1 MNNAE
6 LKTEETIATYREKII
21 RRINDI
27 DVLDFLEFINNM
39 LDAFKE
45 KWGDMIWTNQKNH

>member
-1 MNNAE
+1 MSDKE
-6 LKTEETIATYREKII
+6 LKTEETMAEYREKII

-27 DVLDFLEFINNM
+27 DNMDFLEFINNM

-45 KWGDMIWTNQKNH
+45 KWGI

>member
-1 MNNAE
+1 MSNEE
-6 LKTEETIATYREKII
+6 LKTEETMAAHREKII

-27 DVLDFLEFINNM
+27 DNMDFLEFINNM

-45 KWGDMIWTNQKNH
+45 KWGI